1 MGVAMID
8 IRIMAHPKRA
18 DNVSRLLQQLKL
30 PEAAVCWDDRPTGGD
45 AMYTARKAWTANAP
59 KGATHR
65 LVLQDDVEIS
75 NNFLD
80 IVRKAAKLHPWAVHT
95 FITFERL
102 DGYANPTGTPYY
114 AVDSVPG
121 PAIMMP
127 IRLVPRMISY
137 CDAMK
142 DAAIG
147 KHNDLLISEWCRRNR
162 IKMIATSPCIVQHIG
177 DVSLLP
183 ASYDWVR
190 RSQNYDANG
199 AGDWDNGN
207 IAMRWFDG

>member
-1 MGVAMID
+1 MID
-8 IRIMAHPKRA
+8 IRIMAHPKRT
-18 DNVSRLLQQLKL
+18 DNVLQLLQKL
-30 PEAAVCWDDRPTGGD
+30 SLPDSAVCWDDRPSGGD
-45 AMYTARKAWTANAP
+45 AMYTAKKAWTADVQREV
-59 KGATHR
+59 THR
-65 LVLQDDVEIS
+65 LVLQDDVEVS
-75 NNFLD
+75 NNFPD
-80 IVRKAAKLHPWAVHT
+80 VVCKAAKLHPWAVHT

-102 DGYANPTGTPYY
+102 DGYANPSGTPYY

-147 KHNDLLISEWCRRNR
+147 KHDDLLISEWCRRNH

-177 DVSLLP
+177 DVSLLSM
-183 ASYDWVR
+183 SYDWVR

-199 AGDWDNGN
+199 AGDWDN
-207 IAMRWFDG
+207 IHVAARWFDG